1 MTCRNCNTEHNG
13 KFCPNCG
20 TPSYSEAPQSSSG
33 PSVNSTPAKKPITK
47 RWWFWVIVVVLG
59 IGIIG
64 NLGGKDNKDQDSSA
78 VIASK
83 TESKKSS
90 VDAKDVSVTPE
101 PTSVP
106 TPTSTP
112 TPSPEPTID
121 LSALP
126 TEYSLTAGNYVA
138 GIDIPSGKCAV
149 VAVSGQGNL
158 SSSNMYS
165 GGINEMFGVD
175 DGSGFYTSEFN
186 GLKLPEGTILT
197 VGGTVTIKLN
207 YTSIETSFVGRT
219 YDESKAID
227 LSTGNYEAGVD
238 FEAGVYKVVAIS
250 GTGNLSSDNM
260 FSGGVNEMFGIDD
273 GYGFYSKEFYNVDL
287 PSGTQLS
294 VSGGVKIKLIP
305 VSVN

>member
-20 TPSYSEAPQSSSG
+20 TPSYSGEQMRG
-33 PSVNSTPAKKPITK
+33 PSPSANSTPAKKPITK
-47 RWWFWVIVVVLG
+47 RWWFWVIVVVFG
-59 IGIIG
+59 IGILG
-64 NLGGKDNKDQDSSA
+64 NLGGNVDNNQDAAAAIA
-78 VIASK
+78 VK
-83 TESKKSS
+83 PESKKSS
-90 VDAKDVSVTPE
+90 VDTVEASDTPE

-106 TPTSTP
+106 TPSSTP

-121 LSALP
+121 LSALE
-126 TEYSLTAGNYVA
+126 TEYTLTAGNYVA

-175 DGSGFYTSEFN
+175 DGSGFYTTEFN

-197 VGGTVTIKLN
+197 VGGTVKINLTF
-207 YTSIETSFVGRT
+207 SAIETGFTGRV
-219 YDESKAID
+219 YDETKAIE
-227 LSTGNYEAGVD
+227 LSTGNYESGVD
-238 FEAGVYKVVAIS
+238 FPEGVYKIVAIK

-260 FSGGVNEMFGIDD
+260 FSGGLNEMFGIDD
-273 GYGFYSKEFYNVDL
+273 GYGFYVGEFYNVDL
-287 PSGTQLS
+287 PAGTELS
-294 VSGGVKIKLIP
+294 VSGGVKIQLIP
-305 VSVN
+305 ASLN